1 MFVGVKLSTVKCEAL
16 LAFFVVS
23 ELTKSFYEVLKMFWE
38 RFVES
43 VLQKSRISTENKD
56 QKRTDQLNDFRK
68 SENDPVTSLNHENLS
83 HIWALKRR
91 ILKGLG
97 LRLVPG
103 LRGSTLFR
111 IITRALLPNNRTSE
125 LKSAPRNQG
134 KYEPGQGE
142 KNVFVCPSFCSKIV
156 ILIVTT
162 TLISDLTWFHMNF
175 RTFYKTN
182 IYI

>member
-23 ELTKSFYEVLKMFWE
+23 EFTKSFYEVLKMFWE
-38 RFVES
+38 RFIES

-56 QKRTDQLNDFRK
+56 QKRTDQHPDNSLSEKMLNDFRK
-68 SENDPVTSLNHENLS
+68 SENNPLTSLNHENLS

-111 IITRALLPNNRTSE
+111 FITRALLPKNRTSE

-142 KNVFVCPSFCSKIV
+142 KKTCLFALRFVQK
-156 ILIVTT
+156 
-162 TLISDLTWFHMNF
+162 
-175 RTFYKTN
+175 
-182 IYI
+182 